1 MQLPCTP
8 TRDAVEAGKTSGTMA
23 YRGTI
28 DGVMRIF
35 SFRTLDRYPF
45 YINIGI
51 ARDDAL
57 AGWKVRSLSVGAAS
71 LLLLLLLLALLFRLM
86 RAEVKQEQAAAALT
100 QTEARAR
107 LILDSSMDAVIGMT
121 GGGAITEWSA
131 GAQQMFGYSGAEALG
146 KDLSALIILPALRES
161 HSGGMLRFLES
172 GEGTIIGKRTEF
184 TAMRKDASKFSVEL
198 SVTQFRRDDQLFFSA
213 FVRNISNRKQAQSR
227 LQLSELQLT
236 GILESTADGI
246 LAVDEK
252 GKVIRTNGR
261 FAELWH
267 IPKSLMDSGD
277 DEALLKFVLGQLI
290 DPDAFM
296 RKVQRLYASSAED
309 MDTLVFKD
317 GRYFERHSSPLILN
331 GSILGR
337 VWSFRDVTERK
348 QAEAARTSLEAQ
360 LRESQKMQA
369 IGTLAGGIA
378 HDFNNIIAIIL
389 GNVELAR
396 RDVAHISAAMM
407 SLEQIQLASARARDL
422 VRQILAFSR
431 RQATMRKPLDLAAV
445 VDETARL
452 LRATL
457 PAWLTLDV
465 CVAADLPRVLADA
478 TQMQQAIINITT
490 NAAQAMANDAAGRI
504 SIRLDSVMIDAALVQ
519 AHPVLN
525 ASRSGTALRLAITD
539 SGPGMDAATLGRVF
553 DPFFT
558 TKPAGEGTGL
568 GLSVVHGIVQSHEAA
583 ITVASEPGHGTT
595 FTLYVPATTAAADAP
610 DSTAMDGAAPLQ
622 PGAEPGPYVIYIDDD
637 IDMLIVVKGLL
648 EGRGYRVSVFT
659 DPLEAL
665 KVLRTAAADVD
676 LVLTDYNM
684 PGMSGLDV
692 ARAVRDIRAALP
704 VAVTSGFIDE
714 TLQSGAEAAGVRELI
729 FKADPV
735 EILYDAVQR
744 LTRPHQR

>member
-1 MQLPCTP
+1 MKL
-8 TRDAVEAGKTSGTMA
+8 GMA
-23 YRGTI
+23 Y
-28 DGVMRIF
+28 
-35 SFRTLDRYPF
+35 
-45 YINIGI
+45 
-51 ARDDAL
+51 
-57 AGWKVRSLSVGAAS
+57 SVI
-71 LLLLLLLLALLFRLM
+71 
-86 RAEVKQEQAAAALT
+86 RAFE
-100 QTEARAR
+100 
-107 LILDSSMDAVIGMT
+107 
-121 GGGAITEWSA
+121 
-131 GAQQMFGYSGAEALG
+131 YST
-146 KDLSALIILPALRES
+146 
-161 HSGGMLRFLES
+161 F
-172 GEGTIIGKRTEF
+172 TIGKS
-184 TAMRKDASKFSVEL
+184 D
-198 SVTQFRRDDQLFFSA
+198 
-213 FVRNISNRKQAQSR
+213 R
-227 LQLSELQLT
+227 L
-236 GILESTADGI
+236 
-246 LAVDEK
+246 
-252 GKVIRTNGR
+252 
-261 FAELWH
+261 
-267 IPKSLMDSGD
+267 
-277 DEALLKFVLGQLI
+277 
-290 DPDAFM
+290 
-296 RKVQRLYASSAED
+296 
-309 MDTLVFKD
+309 
-317 GRYFERHSSPLILN
+317 
-331 GSILGR
+331 
-337 VWSFRDVTERK
+337 
-348 QAEAARTSLEAQ
+348 LEAQ

-457 PAWLTLDV
+457 PARLTLDV